1 MCVHVQGYVAVRGT
15 GYRRERKGNPLP
27 NVFRQ
32 WCDAKAW
39 PCIVIEQVRELRGRR
54 QVNE

>member
-39 PCIVIEQVRELRGRR
+39 PCIVIEQVR
-54 QVNE
+54 